1 MFAINKIFR
10 IFAEYNIKNNLSM
23 KSYKKDEIIKKCEE
37 ASKDMKS
44 FYAQGFINYRGCS
57 VDGILY
63 TEIIAEWL
71 LQHKE
76 KFREIQSIERRRGYK
91 TPTHD
96 GIINRET
103 NRKEEI
109 TAKRLYNTKK
119 EFEGFGYIIDY
130 QIPLKDKQSDK
141 GLGKIDLLSK
151 NEKTKCVYIL
161 ELKKEDSKET
171 MLRCVLEA
179 FTYSCIV
186 SQKILFKSFK
196 IEEEYKLKASPLVYM
211 NGVQYNEF
219 KDESRESLH
228 KLMKELDSTPFF
240 IEENVTYLINN

>member
-1 MFAINKIFR
+1 
-10 IFAEYNIKNNLSM
+10 M
-23 KSYKKDEIIKKCEE
+23 KSYTREKIIEMCEE
-37 ASKDMKS
+37 ASRDMKS
-44 FYAQGFINYRGCS
+44 FYAQSFINYRGKSCE
-57 VDGILY
+57 GILY

-76 KFREIQSIERRRGYK
+76 KFREIQSIERKKGYK

-109 TAKRLYNTKK
+109 TAKGLYNTKK
-119 EFEGFGYIIDY
+119 NFEGFGYIIDY
-130 QIPLKDKQSDK
+130 QTPLKNKQDDK
-141 GLGKIDLLSK
+141 GLGKIDLLSQNK
-151 NEKTKCVYIL
+151 DTKCVYIL

-186 SQKILFKSFK
+186 SQKILFKSFD
-196 IEEEYKLKASPLVYM
+196 IEEDYKLKASPLVYM

-240 IEENVTYLINN
+240 IDENVTYLIKD

>member
-1 MFAINKIFR
+1 
-10 IFAEYNIKNNLSM
+10 M
-23 KSYKKDEIIKKCEE
+23 KSYLKEEIIEMCEK

-44 FYAQGFINYRGCS
+44 FYAQNFINYRGKS
-57 VDGILY
+57 VEGLLY

-71 LQHKE
+71 LQHIN
-76 KFREIQSIERRRGYK
+76 KFREIQSIERRKSYK
-91 TPTHD
+91 TPSHD
-96 GIINRET
+96 GIIDRET

-109 TAKRLYNTKK
+109 TAKKLFKK
-119 EFEGFGYIIDY
+119 DFEGLGCIIDY
-130 QIPLKDKQSDK
+130 QTPLKNVKDDK

-151 NEKTKCVYIL
+151 NERTKSIYIL

-179 FTYSCIV
+179 YTYRRIV
-186 SQKILFKSFK
+186 SQNKLFEDVK
-196 IEEEYKLKASPLVYM
+196 IEKDYKLKASPLVYM

-219 KDESRESLH
+219 MDKSRVYLH

-240 IEENVTYLINN
+240 IDEDVKFQIKI